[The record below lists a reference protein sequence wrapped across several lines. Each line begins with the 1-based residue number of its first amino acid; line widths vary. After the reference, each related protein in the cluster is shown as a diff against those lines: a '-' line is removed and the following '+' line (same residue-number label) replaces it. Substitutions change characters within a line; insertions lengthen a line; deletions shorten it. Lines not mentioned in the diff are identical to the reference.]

1 MVGTNATLKVTVY
14 GYGACFMSLEGD
26 AQKLLLAAFLNYAS
40 SIFTTRGEEL
50 KEAFTKL
57 TRIASMLRPEIA
69 TLLEEALSALNE
81 NPSLADDINSRIELG
96 GISPY
101 ASDYVRD
108 ADKIRLKSEISG
120 LYRNHGI
127 RVREE
132 MPDHIAPML
141 QLFSFL
147 KVKEA
152 YLEAK
157 GDSKGVESCEE
168 TINLLKTYLEPT
180 IKGLSES
187 IKRYSNKAPQLAVL
201 ESVNIIIF
209 NSK

>member
-1 MVGTNATLKVTVY
+1 MVGVNAALEATVY
-14 GYGACFMSLEGD
+14 GYGECFMSLEGD

-81 NPSLADDINSRIELG
+81 NPSLADDISSRIELG

-101 ASDYVRD
+101 ASDYVTD

-157 GDSKGVESCEE
+157 GDSKGAKSCEE
-168 TINLLKTYLEPT
+168 TIKLLKTYLEPT
-180 IKGLSES
+180 VKGLSES
-187 IKRYSNKAPQLAVL
+187 IKRYSDKAPQLAVL
-201 ESVNIIIF
+201 EAVNIIIF
-209 NSK
+209 DSK